1 MHLDTAMSGLSALGR
16 FLILIG
22 AVIVLIGGV
31 LLWIGKTPGLGWLG
45 HLPGDI
51 YIERKNFSF
60 YFPLTTGLI
69 ISLILSLILWLLT
82 RR

>member
-1 MHLDTAMSGLSALGR
+1 MHLDTAMSNLSALGR

-22 AVIVLIGGV
+22 AVLLLVGGV
-31 LLWIGKTPGLGWLG
+31 LLWIGKTSGLGWLG
-45 HLPGDI
+45 RLPGDI
-51 YIERKNFSF
+51 YIERKNFSL

>member
-1 MHLDTAMSGLSALGR
+1 MPDFAALGR

-31 LLWIGKTPGLGWLG
+31 LLWIGKTPGVGWLG
-45 HLPGDI
+45 RLPGDI

-60 YFPLTTGLI
+60 YFPLTTGLL

>member
-1 MHLDTAMSGLSALGR
+1 MPDLAALGR

-22 AVIVLIGGV
+22 AVILLVGGV
-31 LLWIGKTPGLGWLG
+31 LLWIAKTPGLGWLG
-45 HLPGDI
+45 RLPGDI
-51 YIERKNFSF
+51 YIERKKFTF
-60 YFPLTTGLI
+60 YFPLTTGLL